1 MKLSKCSEKCNIFL
15 NYGLFDIGKVAV
27 ILTYYT
33 ILSTKTLTILK
44 QNKTECLRMPPQLNT
59 SLIEKLK
66 KFYGFDHSSDP
77 NLLKP
82 SDCSCSFS
90 DLLAERDFIV
100 LFYIFSSSEESACY

>member
-1 MKLSKCSEKCNIFL
+1 MWNCQNAVNIFL

-33 ILSTKTLTILK
+33 IQSTKTLTILK
-44 QNKTECLRMPPQLNT
+44 QNKTEGQRMPPQRNT
-59 SLIEKLK
+59 SLTEKLE
-66 KFYGFDHSSDP
+66 KFYVFDHSNDP

-90 DLLAERDFIV
+90 DL
-100 LFYIFSSSEESACY
+100 